1 MDAIQR
7 DAEERTNLV
16 GTNRFEMLLFR
27 LGTNEI
33 TDKQELFGINVLK
46 VREIVTMPE
55 ITPIAGAS
63 EFAMGVV
70 HLREQVIPVYD
81 LPGIVKCK
89 PASKPNLMLITEY
102 ARNTQAFTVES
113 VDDIVRLD
121 WDQVIS
127 AEASGN
133 GHSLVTSIARIE
145 DAQGDSRL
153 AQVLDVEAILQLIM
167 PEEESLKVEDQKVGP
182 EIAVKPGTIVLV
194 ADDSYVARTVVE
206 QTLEKLK
213 VPFEMV
219 KSGKE
224 AWDRLNVLAENA
236 ASEGKTLQDKVSLM
250 LTDLEMPEMDGFAL
264 TRNIRQDPRMATL
277 PVLVHS
283 SLSGTTNETHVRR
296 VGANGYVAKF
306 EAEELSNAL
315 RNALSGN
322 L

>member
-1 MDAIQR
+1 
-7 DAEERTNLV
+7 
-16 GTNRFEMLLFR
+16 
-27 LGTNEI
+27 
-33 TDKQELFGINVLK
+33 
-46 VREIVTMPE
+46 MPE
-55 ITPIAGAS
+55 ITPIAGAT

-70 HLREQVIPVYD
+70 HLRDQVIPVYD
-81 LPGIVKCK
+81 LPGIVKCT
-89 PASKPNLMLITEY
+89 PATKPNLMLITEY

-113 VDDIVRLD
+113 VEDIVRLD

-145 DAQGDSRL
+145 DGKGGSKL
-153 AQVLDVEAILQLIM
+153 AQVLDVEAILQLIL
-167 PEEESLKVEDQKVGP
+167 PEEDSLKVDDHKVGA
-182 EIAVKPGTIVLV
+182 EIPVRPGTIVLV

-236 ASEGKTLQDKVSLM
+236 IAEGKTLHDKVSLM

-264 TRNIRQDPRMATL
+264 TRNIRQDPRMANL